1 MITKY
6 SVMSWL
12 GCWNIKRTV
21 CKNLGKS
28 EEVYLIIQIIIMYHY
43 RFINF
48 DHDMVIL
55 MTY

>member
-1 MITKY
+1 MLEYK
-6 SVMSWL
+6 
-12 GCWNIKRTV
+12 
-21 CKNLGKS
+21 KNSMQKLGKS